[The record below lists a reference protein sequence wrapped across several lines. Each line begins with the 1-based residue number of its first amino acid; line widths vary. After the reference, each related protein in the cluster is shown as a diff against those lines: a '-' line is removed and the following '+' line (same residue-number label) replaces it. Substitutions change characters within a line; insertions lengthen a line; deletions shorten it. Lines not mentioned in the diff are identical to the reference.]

1 MMVYI
6 PTMKRISVKSST
18 LKSVGYDL
26 KNKRLEIEFLTFEV
40 YQYKNVSPEH
50 YITLMNPP
58 EKSSHGIFFSS
69 HIRDR
74 YDYRNC
80 PNKDWIKAIQAVKPI
95 SES

>member
-1 MMVYI
+1 
-6 PTMKRISVKSST
+6 MKRIPVESSD

-74 YDYRNC
+74 YDYRKC
-80 PNKDWIKAIQAVKPI
+80 PNKDWIKATKSVIKIEKV
-95 SES
+95 

>member
-1 MMVYI
+1 
-6 PTMKRISVKSST
+6 MKRIPVKSSI

-58 EKSSHGIFFSS
+58 EKSSHGIFFHS
-69 HIRDR
+69 HINYR
-74 YDYRNC
+74 YDYRKC
-80 PNKDWIKAIQAVKPI
+80 PNGEWIKATKPVI
-95 SES
+95 KIEKV

>member
-1 MMVYI
+1 MVVYI
-6 PTMKRISVKSST
+6 PTMKRIPVKSSN

-26 KNKRLEIEFLTFEV
+26 KNKQLEIEFLTLDI

-50 YITLMNPP
+50 YIILMNPP
-58 EKSSHGIFFSS
+58 EKSSHGIFFHS

-74 YDYRNC
+74 YDYREC
-80 PNKDWIKAIQAVKPI
+80 PNGEWIKATQSVKLI

>member
-6 PTMKRISVKSST
+6 PTMKRIPVESSD

-58 EKSSHGIFFSS
+58 EKSSHGIFFNS

-74 YDYRNC
+74 YDYRKCSNEE
-80 PNKDWIKAIQAVKPI
+80 WIKATKPVI
-95 SES
+95 KIEKV

>member
-1 MMVYI
+1 
-6 PTMKRISVKSST
+6 
-18 LKSVGYDL
+18 GYDL

-74 YDYRNC
+74 YDYRKC
-80 PNKDWIKAIQAVKPI
+80 PNKDWIKATKSVIKIEKV
-95 SES
+95 